1 MAELA
6 SLSFVVKK
14 QNVIVRGASGTG
26 KTELICNIGRRA
38 CLRGMSVQ
46 YTIAND
52 LLEQFSIFNVEQ
64 RLKFREKLKKVHLLI
79 IDDLFLTDFYE
90 ARYAKYLNDILNDRI
105 NTAST
110 LIATQLTSV
119 GMAKRFVNIDA
130 AITDAVT
137 RRINQCVQD
146 ITLLPYDFV

>member
-1 MAELA
+1 
-6 SLSFVVKK
+6 
-14 QNVIVRGASGTG
+14 
-26 KTELICNIGRRA
+26 
-38 CLRGMSVQ
+38 MSVQ